1 MIIGTVLY
9 KRNTCISVSEV
20 DYNVIV
26 DMFYF
31 RYYQFDSV
39 VVREILGRK
48 LSSRNRKDMD
58 DVSEKT
64 RIPIRSC
71 RRQVCTGKTL
81 ACHDVPGKLSL
92 VTMYLQNFLQSGYTS
107 KTFSSQ
113 DVRQNVLLSGCPA
126 ITFSCNNVSAK
137 HSLVRMSQQSV
148 LLSEC
153 TGKTFSCQGVL
164 A

>member
-9 KRNTCISVSEV
+9 KRSTCISVSEI
-20 DYNVIV
+20 DDNVIV
-26 DMFYF
+26 DMFYV

-81 ACHDVPGKLSL
+81 SCHDVSGKLSL
-92 VTMYLQNFLQSGYTS
+92 VTMYLQNFLY
-107 KTFSSQ
+107 SQ
-113 DVRQNVLLSGCPA
+113 DVRQNVL
-126 ITFSCNNVSAK
+126 
-137 HSLVRMSQQSV
+137 VRMSSHNV
-148 LLSEC
+148 LL
-153 TGKTFSCQGVL
+153 
-164 A
+164 

>member
-1 MIIGTVLY
+1 MSINYSYKISKLY
-9 KRNTCISVSEV
+9 LIWCFSVKFSSLEILSSSGNELKV
-20 DYNVIV
+20 MNNNWYCLVQNKYFCQWNDDNVIV
-26 DMFYF
+26 DMFHF

-81 ACHDVPGKLSL
+81 SCHDVPGKLSL
-92 VTMYLQNFLQSGYTS
+92 VTMYLQNFL
-107 KTFSSQ
+107 
-113 DVRQNVLLSGCPA
+113 
-126 ITFSCNNVSAK
+126 
-137 HSLVRMSQQSV
+137 
-148 LLSEC
+148 
-153 TGKTFSCQGVL
+153 
-164 A
+164 

>member
-9 KRNTCISVSEV
+9 KRNTCISVSEI
-20 DYNVIV
+20 DDNVIV

-81 ACHDVPGKLSL
+81 SCHDVPGKLSL
-92 VTMYLQNFLQSGYTS
+92 VTMYLQNFLLSQCIY

-113 DVRQNVLLSGCPA
+113 DIPA
-126 ITFSCNNVSAK
+126 K
-137 HSLVRMSQQSV
+137 LSLVRMY
-148 LLSEC
+148 
-153 TGKTFSCQGVL
+153 GKTFSCQDVPL
-164 A
+164 

>member
-1 MIIGTVLY
+1 MSINYSYKISKLY
-9 KRNTCISVSEV
+9 LIWCFSVKFSSLEILSSSGNELKV
-20 DYNVIV
+20 MNNNWYCLVQKKYFCQWNDDNVIF

-81 ACHDVPGKLSL
+81 SCHDVPGKLSL
-92 VTMYLQNFLQSGYTS
+92 VTMYLQNFL
-107 KTFSSQ
+107 
-113 DVRQNVLLSGCPA
+113 
-126 ITFSCNNVSAK
+126 
-137 HSLVRMSQQSV
+137 
-148 LLSEC
+148 
-153 TGKTFSCQGVL
+153 
-164 A
+164 

>member
-1 MIIGTVLY
+1 MSINYRYKISKLYLMWCFTVKFSSLEILSSSGNELKVMNNNWY
-9 KRNTCISVSEV
+9 CLVQKKYFCQWN
-20 DYNVIV
+20 DDNVIV

-81 ACHDVPGKLSL
+81 SCHDVPGKLSL
-92 VTMYLQNFLQSGYTS
+92 VTMYLQNFL
-107 KTFSSQ
+107 
-113 DVRQNVLLSGCPA
+113 
-126 ITFSCNNVSAK
+126 
-137 HSLVRMSQQSV
+137 
-148 LLSEC
+148 
-153 TGKTFSCQGVL
+153 
-164 A
+164 

>member
-1 MIIGTVLY
+1 
-9 KRNTCISVSEV
+9 
-20 DYNVIV
+20 
-26 DMFYF
+26 MFYF

-81 ACHDVPGKLSL
+81 SSHNVSGKLSL
-92 VTMYLQNFLQSGYTS
+92 VTMYLQIFLQSGYTN

-113 DVRQNVLLSGCPA
+113 DIPAKLSLVRMYGKTFSSGCPA

-148 LLSEC
+148 LLS
-153 TGKTFSCQGVL
+153 G
-164 A
+164 

>member
-1 MIIGTVLY
+1 
-9 KRNTCISVSEV
+9 
-20 DYNVIV
+20 
-26 DMFYF
+26 MFYF

-81 ACHDVPGKLSL
+81 SCHDVPGKLSL

-113 DVRQNVLLSGCPA
+113 DVRQNILLSGCPA
-126 ITFSCNNVSAK
+126 ITFSCTVTMY
-137 HSLVRMSQQSV
+137 LQSILQLGCPSKV
-148 LLSEC
+148 
-153 TGKTFSCQGVL
+153 FSCQDVPAKRFLVKVYWPNILVHVISLGEKIL
-164 A
+164 CLPLHHKKGI

>member
-9 KRNTCISVSEV
+9 KRSTCISVSEI
-20 DYNVIV
+20 DDNVIV
-26 DMFYF
+26 DLFYF

-81 ACHDVPGKLSL
+81 SCHDVPGKLSL
-92 VTMYLQNFLQSGYTS
+92 VTMYLQNFSSQDIPAKLSLVRMYG
-107 KTFSSQ
+107 KTFS
-113 DVRQNVLLSGCPA
+113 SGCPA

-148 LLSEC
+148 LLSGW